1 MRNLV
6 PLLLGAAFCAMAAE
20 RFDVVVYGATSGGA
34 IAAIAAAK
42 EGARVALLE
51 PGRHAGGM
59 LTGGL
64 GRTDMDRQESVIGGY
79 SREFFERAGKYYGNP
94 SRGDSSPASPSAHS
108 TNG

>member
-6 PLLLGAAFCAMAAE
+6 PLLLGAAFCAMPAE
-20 RFDVVVYGATSGGA
+20 RLDVVVYGATSGGA